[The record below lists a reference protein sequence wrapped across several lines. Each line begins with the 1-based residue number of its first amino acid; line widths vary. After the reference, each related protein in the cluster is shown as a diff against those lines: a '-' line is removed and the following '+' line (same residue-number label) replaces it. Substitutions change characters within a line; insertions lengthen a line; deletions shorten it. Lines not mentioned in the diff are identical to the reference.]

1 MCVVFGSLQP
11 ALAHKYSRVRIAV
24 LEALE
29 PLVSC
34 GAAECIRDLAAFR
47 ESNVINLETFFTG
60 CVRHS
65 VRDSVLVAIGWLCLF
80 IQRSVLACQ
89 ELPRLTY
96 RAMF

>member
-1 MCVVFGSLQP
+1 MAVFNVRCVGSIQP

-60 CVRHS
+60 FVRRMMYCLPLDGFACS
-65 VRDSVLVAIGWLCLF
+65 ISVLCWRAK
-80 IQRSVLACQ
+80 S
-89 ELPRLTY
+89 Y
-96 RAMF
+96 RV